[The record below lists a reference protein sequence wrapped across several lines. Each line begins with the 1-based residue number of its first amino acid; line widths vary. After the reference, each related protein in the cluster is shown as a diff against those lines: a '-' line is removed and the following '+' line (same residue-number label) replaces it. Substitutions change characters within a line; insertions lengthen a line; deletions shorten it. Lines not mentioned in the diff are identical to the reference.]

1 MASRL
6 LCLDERI
13 NVFVRAVNGK
23 RYRVASQSVWD
34 PVRKRPFARQAILGP
49 ADPPPTVDLGNV
61 RTTGKLRIG
70 DVGALVWVAEQLD
83 LIRIID
89 DACGLTAPAE
99 GPTLGELVLAVA
111 VQRGCAPGA
120 KRRLATFLE
129 TCLPRVS
136 CLSAATFTGQ
146 EFHRRAAQVS
156 GSQLEKAQIEIARG
170 AVERF
175 QLSASVLAFDTTN
188 FDTHIA
194 TTTPGELA
202 RRGHAKSK
210 RSDLRVVGL
219 ATLVSET
226 DHVPLLHR
234 TYPGNGS
241 DQGVLGECLEAL
253 SQLHDALGQT
263 ETGGRCRT
271 VVRDGGSWSE
281 QLELDL
287 HASGYGTL
295 ISLPLSHGAA
305 EEALRAAAQRG
316 AMQGI
321 GGALEGVRA
330 ARVRARVGKLDRTL
344 VVVESKELLRGQKR
358 GIAAA
363 LTKAKEELS
372 KLERRAAR
380 GRIGREELES
390 RVQKA
395 LRREHLWEF
404 VVATVEERAGQI
416 RLRWHVDAAQRR
428 RLERTRLGRRV
439 LCTDRHFW
447 STGRIVQAFRGQ
459 WKVEELFR
467 RAKKGGVVAW
477 GPSHQWADSSLR
489 LHTFATVIGLMLVSL
504 ARRALGTKTSAQ
516 GMMQMLREIEA
527 TEVGVRTAARGRRA
541 RVLLAPDLSDEQRN
555 AVQVFDLERWLP
567 SLLSSRQPSASKAIV
582 KHVA

>member
-1 MASRL
+1 M
-6 LCLDERI
+6 

-321 GGALEGVRA
+321 GGALE
-330 ARVRARVGKLDRTL
+330 
-344 VVVESKELLRGQKR
+344 
-358 GIAAA
+358 
-363 LTKAKEELS
+363 
-372 KLERRAAR
+372 
-380 GRIGREELES
+380 
-390 RVQKA
+390 
-395 LRREHLWEF
+395 
-404 VVATVEERAGQI
+404 
-416 RLRWHVDAAQRR
+416 
-428 RLERTRLGRRV
+428 
-439 LCTDRHFW
+439 W
-447 STGRIVQAFRGQ
+447 SEPQ
-459 WKVEELFR
+459 
-467 RAKKGGVVAW
+467 
-477 GPSHQWADSSLR
+477 
-489 LHTFATVIGLMLVSL
+489 
-504 ARRALGTKTSAQ
+504 
-516 GMMQMLREIEA
+516 
-527 TEVGVRTAARGRRA
+527 
-541 RVLLAPDLSDEQRN
+541 N
-555 AVQVFDLERWLP
+555 
-567 SLLSSRQPSASKAIV
+567 
-582 KHVA
+582 